1 MNIAGDADVST
12 NGTLMRAANL
22 TREGQSL
29 DINVTV
35 NAVTFARSPYAG
47 TTTNLPNGDSLV
59 TSDGSSVNGY
69 QGFGGN
75 SAPFNGLSG
84 NYKNLLSSGH
94 FNDGDAANAAATAR
108 TTLTLK
114 NLTIGTPY
122 EFQLWVHDYRVV
134 NLGQNNPGL
143 ITVVGGGANNVNLE
157 HNVQNAL
164 CGIGQYVTG
173 VFTADATT
181 QTITLTGGNTGTD
194 SSVPNA
200 TAIFNAYQL
209 RSLAGASAP
218 TISSQPRSQSVAAGS
233 NVTFSVTA
241 TGTQPLSYQWQRNGT
256 NLSGATASSYT
267 ITNVQSS
274 HAGNYAVI
282 VTNSAGSITSDAA
295 SLTVNSVPVAPTI
308 SSHPQSQSVAAGS
321 NVTFNVVAMG
331 TEPLSYQWRRNGTSI
346 VGATSSSYTISN
358 VQVSHAGSYGVDV
371 SNAAGSVPS
380 QAASLTVIT
389 GPLAAFPGA
398 QGAGANA
405 TGGRGGDVYYVTTL
419 ADSGTGSLRTGIA
432 GTPASGRTIL
442 FKVSGTIAL
451 SSTLSINKS
460 KLTIAGQ
467 SAPGD
472 GIALR
477 NQSFNVSGG
486 ATDVVVRH
494 LRIRPGSS
502 GAIDGMWINSGR
514 NIIIDHV
521 SASWG
526 SDEVLSASRDVR
538 DLTVQHSFIT
548 EALNPAG
555 HAFGSI
561 IASQHSTNY
570 SWHHNLWAHN
580 LSRNPRPGTDPPDA
594 GFRLDL
600 RNNVFYNWGDRI
612 GYSGPDDATIE
623 LNYIGNY
630 LIAGPSSNSSCAM
643 DSGGS
648 LRTYQSGNLIDLNKN
663 GLVDGTDTGWN
674 MFCGSHARQSTPFD
688 VPPVTTDSAGSAYL
702 RVLTQG
708 GAMPWRRDAVD
719 RRIAGTIRQQTGQII
734 NNPSQVG
741 GWPTLASESAPAD
754 ADNDGMPDYWEAAL
768 GLNASNAADR
778 NDTDASGYTMLEKYL
793 NWLADGHALC
803 NRNGSVD
810 VDLGSLNGGLTGL
823 VFSVASGNNGTVTL
837 LGDGHTARF
846 TAAPN
851 SSGLASFTYNVTEPA
866 SGVSFGP
873 VPVGVLIGR

>member
-1 MNIAGDADVST
+1 MNITSEADVST
-12 NGTLMRAANL
+12 NGTLVRAANL
-22 TREGQSL
+22 TRQGQSL
-29 DINVTV
+29 DIDVTV
-35 NAVTFARSPYAG
+35 NGVTFARSPYVG
-47 TTTNLPNGDSLV
+47 TTTNLPNGDALV
-59 TSDGSSVNGY
+59 TSDGSNVNGF

-75 SAPFNGLSG
+75 SAPFSGLSV

-94 FNDGDAANAAATAR
+94 FNDGDVANAAATAR

-114 NLTIGTPY
+114 NLTVGTPY

-143 ITVVGGGANNVNLE
+143 ITVVGGGTSNVSLE

-164 CGIGQYVTG
+164 GGIGQYVTG
-173 VFTADATT
+173 VFTADAAT
-181 QTITLTGGNTGTD
+181 QMITLTGGNTGTD

-218 TISSQPRSQSVAAGS
+218 TISSQPQSRTVAAGS

-256 NLSGATASSYT
+256 NLAGATAPSYT
-267 ITNVQSS
+267 ITNVQAS

-282 VTNSAGSITSDAA
+282 VSNSAGSVTSEVA

-308 SSHPQSQSVAAGS
+308 TSHPQSQSVATGS
-321 NVTFNVVAMG
+321 NVTFSVIAMG
-331 TEPLSYQWRRNGTSI
+331 TEPLSYQWRRNGSTI
-346 VGATSSSYTISN
+346 AGATSNSYSISN
-358 VQVSHAGSYGVDV
+358 VQVSHAGSYSVDV
-371 SNAAGSVPS
+371 SNAVGSVPS
-380 QAASLTVIT
+380 QAATLTVVA
-389 GPLAAFPGA
+389 GALAAFPGA

-419 ADSGTGSLRTGIA
+419 ADSGTGSLRAGIA

-451 SSTLSINKS
+451 NSTLSINKS

-477 NQSFNVSGG
+477 NQSFNVTGG
-486 ATDVVVRH
+486 ATDVIVRH
-494 LRIRPGSS
+494 LRVRPGSS
-502 GAIDGMWINSGR
+502 AAIDGMWISSGR

-538 DLTVQHSFIT
+538 DLTVQHSYIT

-561 IASQHSTNY
+561 IASQHSTIY

-580 LSRNPRPGTDPPDA
+580 LSRNPRPGTDPPNA

-630 LIAGPSSNSSCAM
+630 LIAGPSSNSTCAM

-663 GLVDGTDTGWN
+663 GLVDGTDTGWS
-674 MFCGSHARQSTPFD
+674 MFCGSHARQSTAFD
-688 VPPVTTDSAGSAYL
+688 VPPVASDSAGSAYL

-719 RRIAGTIRQQTGQII
+719 RRIASTIRQQTGQII

-741 GWPTLASESAPAD
+741 GWPTLASEAAPAD
-754 ADNDGMPDYWEAAL
+754 ADSDGMPDFWEAAL
-768 GLNASNAADR
+768 GLNSSNAADR

-793 NWLADGHALC
+793 NWLADGHAVC

-810 VDLGSLNGGLTGL
+810 VDLASLNGGLTGL
-823 VFSVASGNNGTVTL
+823 AFSVASDNNGTVTL
-837 LGDGHTARF
+837 LGDGRTARF

-851 SSGLASFTYNVTEPA
+851 ASGLASFTYNVTEPA
-866 SGVSFGP
+866 SGLSFGP
-873 VPVGVLIGR
+873 VQVGVLVGR